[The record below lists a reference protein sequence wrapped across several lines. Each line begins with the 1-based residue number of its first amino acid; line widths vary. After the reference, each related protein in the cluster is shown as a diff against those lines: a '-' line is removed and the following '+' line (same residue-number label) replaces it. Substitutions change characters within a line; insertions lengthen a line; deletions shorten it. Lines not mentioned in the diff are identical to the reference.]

1 MKYLYSII
9 FQEISVYDLE
19 GILKEAL
26 NEVMN
31 SISFIYTIS
40 TKQV

>member
-1 MKYLYSII
+1 MNTNEFQADISIL
-9 FQEISVYDLE
+9 FKDDR
-19 GILKEAL
+19 ILKEAL